1 MDLSDTESV
10 HLAIAFFQRHIF
22 AFRETMLIAS
32 EDDLIILGPVGKD
45 QFPTAALVSQLSI
58 VFAAVPEPFKKH
70 AAADSRPF
78 LMIEM
83 TVGGQWQQKFIPSP
97 WATLGKIVA
106 ARQFKANVTDHR
118 NLTI

>member
-10 HLAIAFFQRHIF
+10 HLAIAFFPRHVF

-45 QFPTAALVSQLSI
+45 QFP
-58 VFAAVPEPFKKH
+58 
-70 AAADSRPF
+70 F

-97 WATLGKIVA
+97 WATLGEIVA